1 MEDPHPK
8 LLLLLDIE
16 FPVATNFLDRSEA
29 HPLLRVK
36 RIDCDVAKAGNG
48 GFVVV
53 LEVVA

>member
-1 MEDPHPK
+1 M
-8 LLLLLDIE
+8 E
-16 FPVATNFLDRSEA
+16 FPVATNFLDRTEA
-29 HPLLRVK
+29 DPLLRGK